1 MFKQYDPAPVPA
13 DDLAASL
20 APFGE
25 SRMLP
30 REAYVDPAVF
40 DWEQRN
46 IFAGWTCVGHASD
59 LSGAGTQRAIGS
71 GANGMLLVNG
81 DDGVI
86 RAFANTCRHR
96 GHELLAC
103 GATAKRRNIV
113 CPYHSWSYRLDGG
126 LRNAPGFGHVE
137 SFQPGEFGLTELRL
151 VNWHGWLFADP
162 SGEDAEFSDH
172 VAGLEEV
179 VGSYRPEDLVIVDRH
194 SYELAANWKI
204 IAENYQEC
212 YHCSTI
218 HPELSRISPPT
229 SGENLEFNG
238 SWMGGW
244 MSIIEGAETMSL
256 TGKSGG
262 VAIKGLSDHELHT
275 VMYLVGFPNLLV
287 SLHPDYVMTHL
298 MTPLSADRTHV
309 ECAWAFPKDVAAHAD
324 FDPSYAVDFWDLT
337 NRQDWAA
344 CESVQRGLSSPHA
357 RPGPLAPAEDGVH
370 QFVSRVARLYQGRSR
385 AAAAAAPAAA
395 ADSV

>member
-13 DDLAASL
+13 DDLAATL
-20 APFGE
+20 APFGH

-30 REAYVDPAVF
+30 TEAYVDPAVF
-40 DWEQRN
+40 QWEQRN
-46 IFAGWTCVGHASD
+46 IFSGWTCVGHAGD
-59 LSGAGTQRAIGS
+59 LAAVGMQRAIGS
-71 GANGMLLVNG
+71 GVNGMLLVHS

-96 GHELLAC
+96 GHELLPC
-103 GATAKRRNIV
+103 GGSAKRRNIV

-126 LRNAPGFGHVE
+126 LRNAPGFGDVDGFE
-137 SFQPGEFGLTELRL
+137 PGEFGLTELRL

-162 SGEDAEFSDH
+162 SGEDAEFTDH

-179 VGSYRPEDLVIVDRH
+179 VGAYRPEDLVIVDRH
-194 SYELAANWKI
+194 SYELATNWKV

-229 SGENLEFNG
+229 SGENLELEG

-244 MSIIEGAETMSL
+244 MSMIEGAETMSL

-262 VAIKGLSDHELHT
+262 VAIQGLSEHELRT

-287 SLHPDYVMTHL
+287 SLHPDYVMTHV
-298 MTPLSADRTHV
+298 MTPLSADRTQV
-309 ECAWAFPKDVAAHAD
+309 ECAWAFPKDVAAKPD

-344 CESVQRGLSSPHA
+344 CESVQRGLSSRHA
-357 RPGPLAPAEDGVH
+357 RPGPMAPDEDGVY
-370 QFVSRVARLYQGRSR
+370 QFVTRVARSYQGR
-385 AAAAAAPAAA
+385 A
-395 ADSV
+395 SV

>member
-1 MFKQYDPAPVPA
+1 MLKQDGPAPVPA
-13 DDLAASL
+13 EGVAAAL
-20 APFGE
+20 APFGQ

-40 DWEQRN
+40 AWEQRN
-46 IFAGWTCVGHASD
+46 ILSGWTCVGHASD
-59 LSGAGTQRAIGS
+59 VDAVGAQRAVGS
-71 GANGMLLVNG
+71 GRNGILLVHG
-81 DDGVI
+81 EDGVV

-103 GATAKRRNIV
+103 GATAKRRSIV
-113 CPYHSWSYRLDGG
+113 CPYHSWSYRLDGR
-126 LRNAPGFGHVE
+126 LRNAPGFRDADGFV
-137 SFQPGEFGLTELRL
+137 PNDFGLTELRL
-151 VNWHGWLFADP
+151 VDWHGWLFVDLSGAD
-162 SGEDAEFSDH
+162 GEFSQH
-172 VAGLEEV
+172 VAGWDGV
-179 VGSYRPEDLVIVDRH
+179 IGRYRPEELTIVARH
-194 SYELAANWKI
+194 SYELACNWKV

-218 HPELSRISPPT
+218 HPQLARISPPT
-229 SGENLEFNG
+229 SGENLEFES

-244 MSIIEGAETMSL
+244 MSIVEGAETMSL

-262 VAIKGLSDHELHT
+262 VAIQGLSEQELRS
-275 VMYLVGFPNLLV
+275 VMYIVGYPNLLV

-298 MTPLSADRTHV
+298 LTPLEVDRTHV
-309 ECAWAFPKDVAAHAD
+309 ECAWAFPKDVAAKPD

-357 RPGPLAPAEDGVH
+357 RPGPLAPDEDGVY
-370 QFVSRVARLYQGRSR
+370 QFVTRVASAYSGRG
-385 AAAAAAPAAA
+385 
-395 ADSV
+395 

>member
-1 MFKQYDPAPVPA
+1 MFKQLGPAPVPA
-13 DDLAASL
+13 DDLVAAL
-20 APFGE
+20 APFGR

-30 REAYVDPAVF
+30 RAAYVDPAVF
-40 DWEQRN
+40 EWEKHN
-46 IFAGWTCVGHASD
+46 IFSGWICVGHAGD
-59 LSGAGTQRAIGS
+59 LDGVGTQRAVGS
-71 GANGMLLVNG
+71 GANGVLLVHG
-81 DDGVI
+81 DDGAI

-103 GATAKRRNIV
+103 GASAKRRGIV
-113 CPYHSWSYRLDGG
+113 CPYHSWSYRLDGRV
-126 LRNAPGFGHVE
+126 RNAPGFSDTDGFE
-137 SFQPGEFGLTELRL
+137 PDEFGLAELRL
-151 VNWHGWLFADP
+151 VNWHGWLFTDP
-162 SGEDAEFSDH
+162 SGEDAEFTDH

-179 VGSYRPEDLVIVDRH
+179 VGPYRPEDLTIVDRH
-194 SYELAANWKI
+194 SYELATNWKV

-229 SGENLEFNG
+229 SGENLELAG

-262 VAIKGLSDHELHT
+262 VAIQGLSEHELRS
-275 VMYLVGFPNLLV
+275 VMYLVGYPNLLV

-298 MTPLSADRTHV
+298 MTPVAVDRTHV
-309 ECAWAFPKDVAAHAD
+309 ECAWAFPKDVAAQPD

-357 RPGPLAPAEDGVH
+357 RPGPLAPDEDGVY
-370 QFVSRVARLYQGRSR
+370 QFVTRVARSYQGRSS
-385 AAAAAAPAAA
+385 AA
-395 ADSV
+395 ADASA

>member
-1 MFKQYDPAPVPA
+1 MFKQFGPAPVPA
-13 DDLAASL
+13 DDLEASL
-20 APFGE
+20 APFGK

-30 REAYVDPAVF
+30 RAAYVDPAVF
-40 DWEQRN
+40 EWEQRN
-46 IFAGWTCVGHASD
+46 VFSGWICVGHADD
-59 LSGAGTQRAIGS
+59 LDGVGTQRAVGT
-71 GANGMLLVNG
+71 GANGVLLVNG
-81 DDGVI
+81 DDGAI

-103 GATAKRRNIV
+103 GETAKRRGIV
-113 CPYHSWSYRLDGG
+113 CPYHSWSYRLDGRV
-126 LRNAPGFGHVE
+126 RNAPGFSETDG
-137 SFQPGEFGLTELRL
+137 FDPDEFGLAELRL
-151 VNWHGWLFADP
+151 VNWHGWLFTDP
-162 SGEDAEFSDH
+162 SGEDADFAEH

-179 VGSYRPEDLVIVDRH
+179 VGPYRPEDLTIVDRH
-194 SYELAANWKI
+194 SYELNTNWKV

-229 SGENLEFNG
+229 SGENLDLAG

-262 VAIKGLSDHELHT
+262 VAIQGLSEHELHT
-275 VMYLVGFPNLLV
+275 VMYLVGYPNLLV

-298 MTPLSADRTHV
+298 MTPLAADRTHV
-309 ECAWAFPKDVAAHAD
+309 ECAWAFPKDVAAQPD

-357 RPGPLAPAEDGVH
+357 RPGPLAPDEEGVY
-370 QFVSRVARLYQGRSR
+370 QFVTRVARSYQGRS
-385 AAAAAAPAAA
+385 PDS
-395 ADSV
+395 ADASARR